1 MSRSRSPGYGYQ
13 SISRAEDAPPL
24 DGEDGSDS
32 DERTTLLTASA
43 GSRRSSFSQQEPEYV
58 QSQGVTRMEA
68 IHRAVNH
75 HRTGKRTLYLIGASI
90 IVCAWAYS
98 LDMATTSNYTPL
110 AVSSFKQHSSGLPSL
125 SIATN
130 VIAAVCK
137 PFIAKTSDI
146 TSRPYTYILIL
157 CFYVAGYVTVALSPT
172 LGVYVAGEI
181 LVAIGSSGLD
191 LMNEVIVADLTTL
204 EWRAFVG
211 SMLSTPFL
219 INTWFSGRI
228 VEAFS
233 TGERWR
239 WGYGMFAII
248 MPVVLAPAIATL
260 IHLDREAQRE
270 GIVNI
275 ASSNAARR
283 AARVEAE
290 GSDVPRGLVVAKL
303 VEEQPTWL
311 EQTRKNL
318 IEIDAIGLLLLGFG
332 WGMVLLPFVLNSK
345 MKEGWES
352 PRMIIMEILG
362 ISSLAGY
369 IFYEAY
375 YSPMPSA
382 PRRLLT
388 NRTFISAIII
398 DFVYMLCGFLR
409 SVYFPS
415 YVLIV
420 KTWSTRNWVYF
431 NNITTFS
438 LCIAGLIAG
447 LIQRWTHRYKMLQ
460 IAGLVVKMIGIG
472 VLLGGTSASSS
483 TASLISSQ
491 ILIGAGGACSV
502 VGSRIASQASVPHQ
516 DLALTVALLALWT
529 KIGAAI
535 GSAAAAMIWS
545 HKMPGNMRHF
555 MPSYVTDAQIKE
567 FLGDIKKIR
576 DYDID
581 DPIRI
586 GAIAAYKETLWYL
599 ITPALVLSIIPLIA
613 ACFQTNFYLGKQQNA
628 VMNVAPD
635 GSRLDDRES
644 QQAREGARARSR
656 SMSRGRP
663 ALTFKAKLLR
673 FWAGRK

>member
-1 MSRSRSPGYGYQ
+1 MSRSRSPSYGYQ
-13 SISRAEDAPPL
+13 AIPRPGDAPPL
-24 DGEDGSDS
+24 DGGHDESDS
-32 DERTTLLTASA
+32 DERTTLLTSTHS
-43 GSRRSSFSQQEPEYV
+43 SRRSSFVEAEPEYV

-75 HRTGKRTLYLIGASI
+75 HRTGRRTLWLIGASV

-98 LDMATTSNYTPL
+98 LDMATTSNYSPL
-110 AVSSFKQHSSGLPSL
+110 AASSFGQHSSGLPAL

-130 VIAAVCK
+130 VIGAVCK

-157 CFYVAGYVTVALSPT
+157 CFYVVGYITVALSPT
-172 LGVYVAGEI
+172 INFYVAGEV

-219 INTWFSGRI
+219 INTWFAGRI
-228 VEAFS
+228 VDAFS

-283 AARVEAE
+283 AAHAVDPES
-290 GSDVPRGLVVAKL
+290 SDVPRGLAVAKL
-303 VEEQPTWL
+303 VEEQPTWW
-311 EQTRKNL
+311 EQTRKNM
-318 IEIDAIGLLLLGFG
+318 IEIDALGLLMLGFG
-332 WGMVLLPFVLNSK
+332 WAMVLLPFVLNSK
-345 MKEGWES
+345 MKEGWNS
-352 PRMIIMEILG
+352 PRMIIMEIFG
-362 ISSLAGY
+362 VSSLAGY
-369 IFYEAY
+369 VIYEAY

-431 NNITTFS
+431 NNTTTFS

-447 LIQRWTHRYKMLQ
+447 LIQRWTHRYKTLQ
-460 IAGLVVKMIGIG
+460 IIGLVVKMGGIG
-472 VLLGGTSASSS
+472 VLLAGTRASSS

-502 VGSRIASQASVPHQ
+502 VGSRVASQASVPHQ
-516 DLALTVALLALWT
+516 DLALTAALLALCT

-535 GSAAAAMIWS
+535 GAAAAAMVWT
-545 HKMPGNMRHF
+545 HKMPGYMRQY
-555 MPSYVTDAQIKE
+555 MPEYVTDEEITR
-567 FLGDIKKIR
+567 FLGNIKLIR

-581 DPIRI
+581 DPIRQ
-586 GAIAAYKETLWYL
+586 GAIAAYRETLWYL
-599 ITPALVLSIIPLIA
+599 ITPALVLSIIPLFA
-613 ACFQTNFYLGKQQNA
+613 ACFQMNFYLGKQQNA

-635 GSRLDDRES
+635 GSRLEDRASE
-644 QQAREGARARSR
+644 EERARSR
-656 SMSRGRP
+656 SIPRSRGHRT
-663 ALTFKAKLLR
+663 LKQKLLE
-673 FWAGRK
+673 FWAGKK